1 MAIRKNDNG
10 GFQVYVGNHEVY
22 HQVAGFSGEGQIPT
36 TYTEAVSQ
44 LINHEHGPIV
54 TCESCFLLMSKGSD
68 KYHLHNEGY
77 YLCVDCHNQDP
88 EVTYHREQTPTT
100 FPDTCLPR

>member
-44 LINHEHGPIV
+44 IINHEHGPIA

-88 EVTYHREQTPTT
+88 EATTTT